1 LKTAFVSKCNS
12 LLTSENQ
19 KFTDLPT
26 SKSSIKM
33 SDLLNFNLPKH
44 EENAIIKV
52 VGVGGG
58 GSNAVNY
65 MYNKGI
71 NGVDFVVCNTD
82 AQALDNSPILNKM
95 QLGHTL
101 TKGRGA
107 GARPEVGRDAA
118 MESIEEIRALFHSD
132 LQMVFVTAGM
142 GGGTGT
148 GAAPVIAQVAK
159 EMGILTVG
167 IVTVPFAFE
176 NKKRTAQATAGIEE
190 MRKAVDTLLIIR
202 NDKLRELYG
211 NLSLSN
217 AFSHA
222 DDVLCTAAKSIAEL
236 ITITGIVNVD
246 MNDVITVMRGSGVAI
261 MGSGRAQGEDQ
272 AIRAVQMAME
282 SPLLNDDDITGASHI
297 LLNITYGNNELKMDE
312 IGEITDF
319 IQDLAGPEADIIWGY
334 GKDEQLGEDICVNV
348 IATGFAAKEIA
359 TLLPLNAVKEAPAPT
374 PVFVLGDAPTVAVV
388 EPSPVVEENPV
399 FTLDTTPVV
408 EEAPAAMPV
417 AVVVEETPVVAET
430 APLTEMPV
438 AEVTEEP
445 FKLVVAD
452 EIELEIEN
460 SFESNPTVEEP
471 IKQGAL
477 FSFEEFEKAE
487 LANAEMMKM
496 EVEEPEIPELS
507 TFKIQENNTAETP
520 VIPSFESIR
529 QTSDR
534 EIPET
539 QMTFKPEVVAEN
551 RPPRT
556 ELMARNKEREARIRE
571 YTMRMKSPNGLNE
584 LENEPAYLRRK
595 VTLDEGTHSS
605 ENTVS
610 RTISREVTDEN
621 GNTRI
626 ELRSNNP
633 YLHDNVD

>member
-1 LKTAFVSKCNS
+1 
-12 LLTSENQ
+12 
-19 KFTDLPT
+19 
-26 SKSSIKM
+26 M

-65 MYNKGI
+65 MFNKGI

-82 AQALDNSPILNKM
+82 AQSLDNSPILNKM

-118 MESIEEIRALFHSD
+118 MESIEEIRALFNSD

-261 MGSGRAQGEDQ
+261 MGSGRAHGEDQ

-319 IQDLAGPEADIIWGY
+319 IQELAGPEADIIWGY

-374 PVFVLGDAPTVAVV
+374 PVFVLGDAPAAVVV

-408 EEAPAAMPV
+408 EETSV
-417 AVVVEETPVVAET
+417 A
-430 APLTEMPV
+430 PV
-438 AEVTEEP
+438 AEVNEEP
-445 FKLVVAD
+445 FKLVIAD

-460 SFESNPTVEEP
+460 SFESNPTVEESL
-471 IKQGAL
+471 KQGAL

-487 LANAEMMKM
+487 LANEEMTKM
-496 EVEEPEIPELS
+496 ELQEPEIPELS
-507 TFKIQENNTAETP
+507 TFKIQENNSVEIPA
-520 VIPSFESIR
+520 IPSFESIR

-534 EIPET
+534 LIPET
-539 QMTFKPEVVAEN
+539 QMTFKSEIVAEN

-556 ELMARNKEREARIRE
+556 ELMARNKEREGRIRE

-621 GNTRI
+621 GNTHI
-626 ELRSNNP
+626 ELRTNNP
-633 YLHDNVD
+633 FLHDNVD

>member
-1 LKTAFVSKCNS
+1 
-12 LLTSENQ
+12 
-19 KFTDLPT
+19 
-26 SKSSIKM
+26 M
-33 SDLLNFNLPKH
+33 SDLLNFNLPKQ

-65 MYNKGI
+65 MFNKGI

-82 AQALDNSPILNKM
+82 AQSLDNSPILNKM

-118 MESIEEIRALFHSD
+118 MESIEEIRALFNSD

-222 DDVLCTAAKSIAEL
+222 DDVLCTAAKTIAEL

-261 MGSGRAQGEDQ
+261 MGSGRANGEGQ
-272 AIRAVQMAME
+272 ALRAVQLAME

-319 IQDLAGPEADIIWGY
+319 IQELAGPEADIIWGY

-359 TLLPLNAVKEAPAPT
+359 TLLPLNAVKEAPAPAA
-374 PVFVLGDAPTVAVV
+374 VFILGDAPAAPVAVV
-388 EPSPVVEENPV
+388 EEI
-399 FTLDTTPVV
+399 
-408 EEAPAAMPV
+408 PA
-417 AVVVEETPVVAET
+417 VVAET
-430 APLTEMPV
+430 DTLTESPV
-438 AEVTEEP
+438 SELNEEP
-445 FKLVVAD
+445 FKLVLAD

-471 IKQGAL
+471 VKQVAL
-477 FSFEEFEKAE
+477 FSFAEFEKAE
-487 LANAEMMKM
+487 LASEETVKM
-496 EVEEPEIPELS
+496 ELEEPAIPELS
-507 TFKIQENNTAETP
+507 TFKIQEITETEASFTP
-520 VIPSFESIR
+520 AFESIR
-529 QTSDR
+529 PTSDR
-534 EIPET
+534 EIPEV
-539 QMTFKPEVVAEN
+539 QMTFKQEVAIEN

-556 ELMARNKEREARIRE
+556 ELQARNKEREARIRE
-571 YTMRMKSPNGLNE
+571 YTMRMKSQTGLNE
-584 LENEPAYLRRK
+584 LESEPAFMRRK
-595 VTLDEGTHSS
+595 VTLDEGNHSS

-626 ELRSNNP
+626 ELRTNNP
-633 YLHDNVD
+633 FLHDNVD

>member
-1 LKTAFVSKCNS
+1 
-12 LLTSENQ
+12 
-19 KFTDLPT
+19 
-26 SKSSIKM
+26 M
-33 SDLLNFNLPKH
+33 SDLLNFNLPKQ

-65 MYNKGI
+65 MFNKGI

-82 AQALDNSPILNKM
+82 AQSLDNSPILNKM

-118 MESIEEIRALFHSD
+118 MESIEEIRALFNPD

-176 NKKRTAQATAGIEE
+176 NKKRTAQASAGIEE

-261 MGSGRAQGEDQ
+261 MGSGRANGEGQ
-272 AIRAVQMAME
+272 ALRAVQLAME

-319 IQDLAGPEADIIWGY
+319 IQELAGPEADIIWGY

-359 TLLPLNAVKEAPAPT
+359 TLLPLNAVKETPAPAA
-374 PVFVLGDAPTVAVV
+374 VFILGDAPTAPFAVV
-388 EPSPVVEENPV
+388 EEI
-399 FTLDTTPVV
+399 
-408 EEAPAAMPV
+408 PA
-417 AVVVEETPVVAET
+417 VVAET
-430 APLTEMPV
+430 DTITESTV

-445 FKLVVAD
+445 FKLVLAD

-460 SFESNPTVEEP
+460 SFESNPSVEEP
-471 IKQGAL
+471 VKQVAL
-477 FSFEEFEKAE
+477 FSFAEFEKAE
-487 LANAEMMKM
+487 LANEETVKM
-496 EVEEPEIPELS
+496 ELEEPEIPELS
-507 TFKIQENNTAETP
+507 TFKIQENTETETP
-520 VIPSFESIR
+520 FVPAFESIR
-529 QTSDR
+529 PTSDR
-534 EIPET
+534 EVPEV
-539 QMTFKPEVVAEN
+539 QMTFKQEVATEN

-556 ELMARNKEREARIRE
+556 ELQARNKEREARIRE

-584 LENEPAYLRRK
+584 LESEPAFMRRK
-595 VTLDEGTHSS
+595 VTLDEGNHSS

-626 ELRSNNP
+626 ELRTNNP
-633 YLHDNVD
+633 FLHDNVD

>member
-1 LKTAFVSKCNS
+1 
-12 LLTSENQ
+12 
-19 KFTDLPT
+19 
-26 SKSSIKM
+26 M
-33 SDLLNFNLPKH
+33 SDLLNFNLPKQ

-65 MYNKGI
+65 MFNKGI

-82 AQALDNSPILNKM
+82 AQSLDNSPILNKM

-118 MESIEEIRALFHSD
+118 MESIEEIRALFNSD

-222 DDVLCTAAKSIAEL
+222 DDVLCTAAKTIAEL

-261 MGSGRAQGEDQ
+261 MGSGRANGEGQ
-272 AIRAVQMAME
+272 ALRAVQLAME

-319 IQDLAGPEADIIWGY
+319 IQELAGPEADIIWGY

-359 TLLPLNAVKEAPAPT
+359 TLLPLNAVKEAPAPAA
-374 PVFVLGDAPTVAVV
+374 VFILGDAPAAPVAVV
-388 EPSPVVEENPV
+388 EEI
-399 FTLDTTPVV
+399 
-408 EEAPAAMPV
+408 PA
-417 AVVVEETPVVAET
+417 VVAET
-430 APLTEMPV
+430 DTLTETPV
-438 AEVTEEP
+438 SEVNEEP
-445 FKLVVAD
+445 FKLVLAD

-460 SFESNPTVEEP
+460 SFESNPTVEESL
-471 IKQGAL
+471 KQGAL
-477 FSFEEFEKAE
+477 FSFEESEKAE
-487 LANAEMMKM
+487 LASEETVKM
-496 EVEEPEIPELS
+496 ELEEPAIPELS
-507 TFKIQENNTAETP
+507 TFKIQEITETEASFTP
-520 VIPSFESIR
+520 AFESIR
-529 QTSDR
+529 PTSDR
-534 EIPET
+534 EIPEV
-539 QMTFKPEVVAEN
+539 QMTFKQEVAIEN

-556 ELMARNKEREARIRE
+556 ELQARNKEREARIRE
-571 YTMRMKSPNGLNE
+571 YTMRMKSQTGLNE
-584 LENEPAYLRRK
+584 LESEPAFMRRK
-595 VTLDEGTHSS
+595 VTLDEGNHSS

-626 ELRSNNP
+626 ELRTNNP
-633 YLHDNVD
+633 FLHDNVD